1 MKQCKGGRQTAL
13 LYLCLSVK
21 KLEVAKEVR
30 PILLF
35 CSRVHS
41 SSLTPLTPLTPL
53 TTHTTTGDVVPTPMY
68 SIFLIPI
75 LYMKGT
81 EMGY

>member
-21 KLEVAKEVR
+21 KLEVAKEVK

-41 SSLTPLTPLTPL
+41 SSLMPLTPL

-68 SIFLIPI
+68 SIFPIPI
-75 LYMKGT
+75 LYIKGT
-81 EMGY
+81 EKGY